1 MTGGVYIPIVFI
13 VVMGVTM
20 GIATTYPYLQAR
32 IVPMLV
38 AGIIMLLAIVELV
51 KGLRSRAAP
60 ITPKEVGQTEGN
72 EKTDLRGSLVQ
83 GAWMVGFLLVIYLV
97 GFPVGIASFT
107 AMYARAH
114 KTRWPTAI
122 GLGVFMAVLS
132 YVLFSYLVEAEL
144 YPGIIVRSL
153 GLAG

>member
-1 MTGGVYIPIVFI
+1 MTGGITIPIVLI
-13 VVMGVTM
+13 VVMGITM
-20 GIATTYPYLQAR
+20 GIASTYPYLQAK

-38 AGIIMLLAIVELV
+38 AGIIMLLATVELI
-51 KGLRSRAAP
+51 KELRSRAAP
-60 ITPKEVGQTEGN
+60 ITPKEEGQTQGN
-72 EKTDLRGSLVQ
+72 EETDLRGSLVQ
-83 GAWMVGFLLVIYLV
+83 GAWMVGFLLTIYLV
-97 GFPVGIASFT
+97 GFPVSIALFT
-107 AMYARAH
+107 AIYAWAH

-144 YPGIIVRSL
+144 YPGIIVRGL

>member
-1 MTGGVYIPIVFI
+1 MTGGVYIPIVLI
-13 VVMGVTM
+13 VLMGITM
-20 GIATTYPYLQAR
+20 GIAFTYPYLQAR

-51 KGLRSRAAP
+51 KGLCSRTAP
-60 ITPKEVGQTEGN
+60 ITPKEEGQTEGN
-72 EKTDLRGSLVQ
+72 EEIDLRGSLVQ

-97 GFPVGIASFT
+97 GFAAGIALFT
-107 AMYARAH
+107 AVYARAH
-114 KTRWPTAI
+114 RTTWPTSI

-144 YPGIIVRSL
+144 YPGIILRGL